1 MSSRNQLLVSW
12 VPTALN
18 RFAIV
23 AQLLRYDEALL
34 FWLTA
39 EQHWEIEV
47 FVLTRQGFRQTLH
60 LAGNEPMRR
69 EIDHAVMR
77 LDDVAG
83 P

>member
-69 EIDHAVMR
+69 EIDHVVMR
-77 LDDVAG
+77 LDYVAG